1 MAGFLGMRGT
11 GSWATDQRPL
21 SWRQGIL
28 KQFPN
33 GSVPLTAM
41 TSMMPDEKVTDPEY
55 NWWDKDLETQT
66 ATGVEIY
73 SDQALANAVTGSGET
88 AGTTFYVKVDATE
101 VKHFRPG
108 HAVIMTLASNPV
120 TLSAYG
126 QVEATSVNGAS
137 SYVAVNLLIATTST
151 EISGADTLEIIGD
164 ANPEGGNMPEA
175 INYDPTKYTNFTQIF
190 RTPLDITRT
199 AKLTTLR
206 TGDAYQEVKRE
217 ALLYHGVDMEEA
229 FLFGQKLETTGG
241 NGQPMRFTQG
251 IIPFTVENSP
261 AANIAHYPT
270 DHSGDTWLTSGE
282 GFLDDKLEVLFHFMN
297 TTEVFALCGSTAMK
311 GIQDLAKSAGQFNFK
326 ADETAY
332 GIKIVRWTT
341 PWGDIALKQH
351 PLLTHREH
359 RRSTMVLMN
368 PANLRTRFVSDTFF
382 KDDDSLK
389 KGGYQGYDGQKE
401 EFITE
406 IGMEMH
412 FPKTFMVLTGV
423 GIDG

>member
-11 GSWATDQRPL
+11 GSWADDQRPET
-21 SWRQGIL
+21 WRQGIM

-41 TSMMPDEKVTDPEY
+41 TSMMPDEKVTDPKFH
-55 NWWDKDLETQT
+55 WWDKDLETQT
-66 ATGVEIY
+66 ATGVNVY
-73 SDQALANAVTGSGET
+73 DDSALGTPASGT
-88 AGTTFYVKVDATE
+88 SHSAGTTVYVKVDATE

-120 TLSAYG
+120 TTSAFG
-126 QVEATSVNGAS
+126 QVQATSVNGSS
-137 SYVAVNLLIATTST
+137 SYVAVNLLIATTLS
-151 EISGADTLEIIGD
+151 EITNADTLEIIGD

-175 INYDPTKYTNFTQIF
+175 VNYDPTPYENVTQIF

-206 TGDAYQEVKRE
+206 TGDAYQELKRE
-217 ALLYHGVDMEEA
+217 ALQYHGVDMEEA
-229 FLFGQKLETTGG
+229 FMFGQKLVTTGG

-251 IIPFTVENSP
+251 IIPFAVENSP
-261 AANIAHYPT
+261 SENIAHYPT
-270 DHSGDTWLTSGE
+270 DHSGDPWTTSGE
-282 GFLDDKLEVLFHFMN
+282 PFLDTKLEILFRYMN

-351 PLLTHREH
+351 PLLTQRAH
-359 RRSTMVLMN
+359 RRSMMVLMN
-368 PANLRTRFVSDTFF
+368 PANLRTRFISDTFF

-412 FPKTFMVLTGV
+412 FPKTFMVLTGIGV
-423 GIDG
+423 DG